1 MSQLANITHLLIKIM
16 FYICLRISISLGQHF
31 FLYFRLFSRITF
43 LFSQVQTL
51 VITYLFCGV
60 TFSQFI
66 LNVFIVLIKM
76 KFFKKP
82 VLLEVIFFEYQTY
95 IYIFPS
101 SLVSIVIVKIGGMS
115 NSCSSLDKS

>member
-16 FYICLRISISLGQHF
+16 FYIFLRISISLGQHF

-43 LFSQVQTL
+43 LLSQVQTL

-82 VLLEVIFFEYQTY
+82 VLLEVIFFEYQMY